1 MYNYWDLDD
10 NEFEDLCKDV
20 LGRMLSKNL
29 RMFARGRDGGI
40 DLTDNVIKPIIIV
53 QVKHY
58 IRSKYSD
65 LYSQLKK
72 EIPKVERWNPK
83 EYYVCCGMEL
93 TAANIKGIYSLFS
106 DYMES
111 DKNIITLKEIDD
123 FLQKEENKDI
133 VRKHYKLWLHA
144 SNILNEILNQNIFID
159 CETLLSDIE
168 EESKYFVPTVAYT
181 QCLEHLSKH
190 RIIMITGHP
199 GTGKTFTSKMLVLYY
214 ASKGY
219 RVRYS
224 TNGSISDI
232 KRSLSREKDLKEII
246 LLDDCLGQH
255 YFKMKENQENE
266 LTGLMKYVQMH
277 KNKVLVLNSRITI
290 LNEACEQYET
300 FNLFFK
306 EKKIDKLTIN
316 MDTIRDIEKAKIFYN
331 HLIYKKVPEPYY
343 NNIKKDKGYLKIVC
357 HKNYTPRIIQY
368 VTLETNYRG
377 IEPNRFTE
385 YILGRLNNP
394 DDIWKK
400 EYYQRLQR
408 QDRALLT
415 TLYSLTDTNIEYSI
429 LKMCYEK
436 RLSLME
442 DVDYTLN
449 SFDAVIARL
458 NQSIIKVIDNK
469 GSKNIGVINPSVND
483 FLKGVFRDNTL
494 EILEIKRAFKH
505 INQLHRCCSKKEFV
519 DVVYDMISNGTIF
532 QIDFNNSYGRNYF
545 ITSYI
550 CRREI
555 QDIQYM
561 DIVYEYLHHSFGCV
575 YKDEEL
581 LAHDEI
587 LTTLL
592 RYPLIKFYHI
602 LDIFDRELV
611 SEILEDLTLEEAVS
625 TINVL
630 IENYLNMQS
639 DSREW
644 LKEACAE
651 KLVSAIDEFI
661 ENVDISSFVE
671 SYDMQ
676 GLINENTTYE
686 EYGIDVDKDKITD
699 TIKVWVMDDI
709 QEEIVDLLGDLV
721 DYFTDLKYT
730 NISCDKEH
738 EINNIIDSYL
748 EPEPDYD
755 DDYDRYRENHIS
767 LGGINEIED
776 IFERD

>member
-1 MYNYWDLDD
+1 MYNYWNLDD

-40 DLTDNVIKPIIIV
+40 DLTDNVVKPNIIV

-72 EIPKVERWNPK
+72 EIPKVEHWNPK

-106 DYMES
+106 DYMKS
-111 DKNIITLKEIDD
+111 DDNIITLKEIDE
-123 FLQKEENKDI
+123 FLQKEENEDI
-133 VRKHYKLWLHA
+133 VRKHYKLWLYA
-144 SNILNEILNQNIFID
+144 SNILNEVLNQNIFID

-168 EESKYFVPTVAYT
+168 EESRYFVQTVAYT

-199 GTGKTFTSKMLVLYY
+199 GIGKTFTSKMLVLYY

-232 KRSLSREKDLKEII
+232 KRSLSIEKDLKEII

-255 YFKMKENQENE
+255 YFNMKENQENE
-266 LTGLMKYVQMH
+266 LTGLTKYVQVH

-290 LNEACEQYET
+290 LNEACEQYGT

-316 MDTIRDIEKAKIFYN
+316 MDTISDIEKAKIFYN

-368 VTLETNYRG
+368 VTLESNYQS

-385 YILGRLNNP
+385 YIIDRLNNP
-394 DDIWKK
+394 DDIWKE
-400 EYYQRLQR
+400 EYRYRLQK
-408 QDRALLT
+408 QDRTLLT
-415 TLYSLTDTNIEYSI
+415 TLYSLTDTDIEYSI
-429 LKMCYEK
+429 LKRCYEK
-436 RLSLME
+436 RLSLMK
-442 DVDYTLN
+442 DIDYTLN
-449 SFDAVIARL
+449 SFDAVVTRL
-458 NQSIIKVIDNK
+458 NQSVIKIIDYRGK
-469 GSKNIGVINPSVND
+469 KNIGVINPSVND
-483 FLKGVFRDNTL
+483 FLKGVFRDNSL
-494 EILEIKRAFKH
+494 EIIEIKKAFNH
-505 INQLHRCCSKKEFV
+505 INQIHRCCPKEEFV
-519 DVVYDMISNGTIF
+519 ERIYEMISNGTIL
-532 QIDFNNSYGRNYF
+532 QIDFSNFYRNNYF
-545 ITSYI
+545 ITSFI
-550 CRREI
+550 CDRKI
-555 QDIQYM
+555 QDKQYK
-561 DIVYEYLHHSFGCV
+561 DVIYDYLQYSYGCV
-575 YKDEEL
+575 YKEEEL
-581 LAHDEI
+581 LSHDEI

-592 RYPLIKFYHI
+592 SYPLVQFYNI
-602 LDIFDRELV
+602 LDIINGELV
-611 SEILEDLTLEEAVS
+611 AEMLEDLTLDEAVS

-630 IENYLNMQS
+630 REHYLNIKS

-644 LKEACAE
+644 FNDVCAE
-651 KLVSAIDEFI
+651 KLVLAINEFT
-661 ENVDISSFVE
+661 EEVDISTYID
-671 SYDMQ
+671 SYNMQ
-676 GLINENTTYE
+676 DLINDNTTHE
-686 EYGIDVDKDKITD
+686 EYGIEVDTEKIID
-699 TIKVWVMDDI
+699 TIKEWITYDI
-709 QEEIVDLLGDLV
+709 EDEILIQLGDLA
-721 DYFTDLKYT
+721 DYFDNLSYT
-730 NISCDKEH
+730 NILPDKEK
-738 EINNIIDSYL
+738 EISSIVESYL

-755 DDYDRYRENHIS
+755 DEYERYREDHIS
-767 LGGINEIED
+767 LGEINEIED